1 MPLRVLVAG
10 KGGVGKTTISALLS
24 FFLSSRGKR
33 VLAVDTDSVPNLAL
47 ALGLPQEV
55 ASSITPL
62 VRDEGLVEERTGARP
77 GQSWGVFFRLNPKV
91 DDLISKYG
99 IRVRDGLNLLVV
111 GSIDSA
117 KQGCLCPSIALV
129 KALLRHIMLE
139 EGDVVVVDAEAG
151 AEVFGRGL
159 AENFDQMLCVSE
171 PTVKSLEVSR
181 KLIEMGKQLGI
192 RGISL
197 VVNKFRGGAEL
208 EERIKNT
215 FDVDV
220 YFIPYDESFLQAEME
235 GRGADTYPKDSPGVK
250 SAHKIFLEL
259 FG

>member
-24 FFLSSRGKR
+24 FFLSSRGMR

-47 ALGLPQEV
+47 ALGLPGEV

-62 VRDEGLVEERTGARP
+62 VRDEGLVEERTGAKP

-99 IRVRDGLNLLVV
+99 IKVRDGLSLLVV

-117 KQGCLCPSIALV
+117 KQGCLCPSIALA

-139 EGDVVVVDAEAG
+139 ERDAVVVDAEAG

-159 AENFDQMLCVSE
+159 AENFDQMICVSE
-171 PTVKSLEVSR
+171 PTVKSLDISR

-192 RGISL
+192 KRISL
-197 VVNKFRGGAEL
+197 VVNKFRGNANL
-208 EERIKNT
+208 KDRIRDT
-215 FDVDV
+215 FNVDV
-220 YFIPYDESFLQAEME
+220 YFIPYDDSFLQAEIE
-235 GRGADTYPKDSPGVK
+235 GRGVNTYPKDSPGVE
-250 SAHKIFLEL
+250 SAYKIFSEL